1 MEITRRKGGRER
13 ERDLIHNF
21 ELVFKAKLTYEPD
34 WKIPNR
40 IFDQPICLDC

>member
-1 MEITRRKGGRER
+1 MEITRRKR

-21 ELVFKAKLTYEPD
+21 ELVLEAELTNEPD

-40 IFDQPICLDC
+40 IFDQP